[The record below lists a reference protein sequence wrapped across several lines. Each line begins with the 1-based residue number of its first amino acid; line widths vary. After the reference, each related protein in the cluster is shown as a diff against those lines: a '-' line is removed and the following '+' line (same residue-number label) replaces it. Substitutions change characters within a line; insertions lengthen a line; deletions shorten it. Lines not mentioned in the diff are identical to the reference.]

1 MPDKKFEEPDVSPM
15 DDYILDSIIEEE
27 VEFALWMQDRRL
39 KTEMKRALNPCGMS
53 EGGTFGKGNSCAGT
67 KGAGKKAKKNY
78 AHDIEVI
85 KSGEFLTPAKD
96 PPQYRKINLVGDTKN
111 ADYFKV
117 PTQEQV
123 NKYIQ
128 PPKLAKMKDGF
139 FVRRKDKKKMLSGMP
154 FMEEYDG
161 KLVHA
166 RIDIPA
172 YKASKKAGEL
182 VYAVTLHY
190 PNKAGSRHAESAA
203 YLPFAVLDNVSFIAQ
218 DKDAALIQQKF
229 QSKSPIATVAGK
241 FNKKATL
248 AQKMPEDIENWTPVG
263 YNPSHATFF
272 YDKRTGKEVVGGG
285 QAISVG
291 NTVFVKK
298 AKYGDRDATKK
309 KHAQSFPAKGV
320 TPKDQTENWNTKK
333 KSSKGIVDLKEMS
346 EEHDLYNED
355 GEVNR
360 ALNSCGMTEGGT
372 FGKGNSCA
380 GTKGKGKTKPTKT
393 GKKPKK
399 EKYTKQRWK
408 TSLNAWMDGRKIDSS
423 KFWDKAKGTVALPDM
438 DTIEEI
444 AAEQAAGKPDK
455 ETEKSYVEFK
465 SHLISQYESLL
476 DAGLV
481 VKAWEGEGEPYKV
494 SEEKPWVPSSNRMRE
509 MVEETGEFYFF
520 MTEKG
525 FGEEGATEGAHPFL
539 QMSPVKTSDGKPML
553 YNDVFRV
560 VHDAV
565 AHLNGGFSFSTRGEM
580 NAMLAHASTLPKD
593 SWPALWAET
602 FAQNAYYE
610 VHKTYAEQTY
620 YSSKFVGLI
629 EELQKQGEK
638 KLETARGLGVMT
650 HSDED
655 GECGC
660 NRKRRSRQA
669 RLRYYA
675 KRFLANKSKPIE
687 RFTKSPMKKSKGKVG
702 GCGNSGQGFVAGNTC
717 AKGTAAGPVAGQKAA
732 GKPSDKH
739 PNTTKVFDAK
749 TAKAFLGSKKL
760 LNIEDYQ
767 KQVEKDIKKVTKLN
781 DVFVV
786 PLDKDGKISGEIV
799 QIDHR
804 MRKPDGTKYDVLG
817 IGTGE
822 YRLEVIPIADSPTRK
837 KDIPQKL
844 IKTPVRKDN
853 LSIGK
858 KYKKAT
864 KSMTAKQTAAFV
876 QSFWKDLTK
885 EEQKDAQKYI
895 QYKGEVQAQKSYK
908 KASAKKTK
916 GVDDFET
923 EDKYFAWKKKKL
935 KGKSLDDF
943 KTEDEYFDA
952 LKGKK

>member
-1 MPDKKFEEPDVSPM
+1 MPK
-15 DDYILDSIIEEE
+15 
-27 VEFALWMQDRRL
+27 
-39 KTEMKRALNPCGMS
+39 
-53 EGGTFGKGNSCAGT
+53 
-67 KGAGKKAKKNY
+67 
-78 AHDIEVI
+78 
-85 KSGEFLTPAKD
+85 
-96 PPQYRKINLVGDTKN
+96 TKN
-111 ADYFKV
+111 G
-117 PTQEQV
+117 
-123 NKYIQ
+123 
-128 PPKLAKMKDGF
+128 GF
-139 FVRRKDKKKMLSGMP
+139 R
-154 FMEEYDG
+154 
-161 KLVHA
+161 
-166 RIDIPA
+166 
-172 YKASKKAGEL
+172 
-182 VYAVTLHY
+182 
-190 PNKAGSRHAESAA
+190 
-203 YLPFAVLDNVSFIAQ
+203 
-218 DKDAALIQQKF
+218 
-229 QSKSPIATVAGK
+229 
-241 FNKKATL
+241 
-248 AQKMPEDIENWTPVG
+248 
-263 YNPSHATFF
+263 
-272 YDKRTGKEVVGGG
+272 
-285 QAISVG
+285 
-291 NTVFVKK
+291 
-298 AKYGDRDATKK
+298 
-309 KHAQSFPAKGV
+309 
-320 TPKDQTENWNTKK
+320 
-333 KSSKGIVDLKEMS
+333 IVDGSDPFGIMDLKPRPI
-346 EEHDLYNED
+346 DRFTKTK
-355 GEVNR
+355 R
-360 ALNSCGMTEGGT
+360 ALNSCGMTDGGT
-372 FGKGNSCA
+372 FNKGNSCA
-380 GTKGKGKTKPTKT
+380 GTKGKGETKPTKT

-399 EKYTKQRWK
+399 EKYTKDRWNK
-408 TSLNAWMDGRKIDSS
+408 SLNAWMDSRSIDSS
-423 KFWDKAKGTVALPDM
+423 KFWDKSKGTVALPDM
-438 DTIEEI
+438 DTIKEI
-444 AAEQAAGKPDK
+444 AAEQAAGKPDE

-465 SHLISQYESLL
+465 KHLISQYESLL
-476 DAGLV
+476 DAGLI

-509 MVEETGEFYFF
+509 MVEETGEFFFF

-593 SWPALWAET
+593 SWSALWAET

-610 VHKTYAEQTY
+610 VHKKYAEQTY

-638 KLETARGLGVMT
+638 KPETARSLGVMT
-650 HSDED
+650 HGDED

-669 RLRYYA
+669 RFRYYA

-702 GCGNSGQGFVAGNTC
+702 GCGNSGQGFVEGNTC
-717 AKGTAAGPVAGQKAA
+717 AKGTPAGPVAGQKAA

-760 LNIEDYQ
+760 LNVEDYQ

-781 DVFVV
+781 DVFMV

-799 QIDHR
+799 QIDHT
-804 MRKPDGTKYDVLG
+804 MKKPDGTKYDVLG

-822 YRLEVIPIADSPTRK
+822 YRLEVIPIENSPTRK

-853 LSIGK
+853 LSVGK
-858 KYKKAT
+858 KYKNAT

-885 EEQKDAQKYI
+885 EEQEDAQKYI

-908 KASAKKTK
+908 KATKKTEAK
-916 GVDDFET
+916 
-923 EDKYFAWKKKKL
+923 
-935 KGKSLDDF
+935 
-943 KTEDEYFDA
+943 
-952 LKGKK
+952 KGKK

>member
-39 KTEMKRALNPCGMS
+39 KTEVKRALNSCGMS
-53 EGGTFGKGNSCAGT
+53 EGGTFVKGNSCAGT
-67 KGAGKKAKKNY
+67 KGAGKKKGLTGKAKEKVLQDFQDGKITVSQVADLLLPPESRASYKKPKTALPFVPN
-78 AHDIEVI
+78 V
-85 KSGEFLTPAKD
+85 D
-96 PPQYRKINLVGDTKN
+96 PNLVGLSKGQ
-111 ADYFKV
+111 K
-117 PTQEQV
+117 
-123 NKYIQ
+123 K
-128 PPKLAKMKDGF
+128 F
-139 FVRRKDKKKMLSGMP
+139 FGASKARGA
-154 FMEEYDG
+154 DG
-161 KLVHA
+161 KLLTLYHGTDQKFDAFDNPNGGWNMFSDSYDYSRTFAKGWGDVLEVHLDLKKPLDLRSLPRQRGDA
-166 RIDIPA
+166 RNELLRLLKYKAELDEDSINYLEEYLPYHKDTFQIINNSRDLMIDILIDNGYDGIIFPDITVGTVGGPNNYQEIPA
-172 YKASKKAGEL
+172 TTYVAFVASQIKKASNQNPTK
-182 VYAVTLHY
+182 
-190 PNKAGSRHAESAA
+190 S
-203 YLPFAVLDNVSFIAQ
+203 
-218 DKDAALIQQKF
+218 KD
-229 QSKSPIATVAGK
+229 
-241 FNKKATL
+241 
-248 AQKMPEDIENWTPVG
+248 M
-263 YNPSHATFF
+263 
-272 YDKRTGKEVVGGG
+272 
-285 QAISVG
+285 
-291 NTVFVKK
+291 
-298 AKYGDRDATKK
+298 
-309 KHAQSFPAKGV
+309 
-320 TPKDQTENWNTKK
+320 
-333 KSSKGIVDLKEMS
+333 
-346 EEHDLYNED
+346 
-355 GEVNR
+355 NR
-360 ALNSCGMTEGGT
+360 ALNSCGMSEGGT

-804 MRKPDGTKYDVLG
+804 MKKPDGTKYDVLG

-822 YRLEVIPIADSPTRK
+822 YRLEVIPIANSPTRK

-853 LSIGK
+853 LSVGK

-885 EEQKDAQKYI
+885 GEQEDARKYI
-895 QYKGEVQAQKSYK
+895 QYKGEVQEQESYK
-908 KASAKKTK
+908 KASAKL
-916 GVDDFET
+916 
-923 EDKYFAWKKKKL
+923 A
-935 KGKSLDDF
+935 
-943 KTEDEYFDA
+943 
-952 LKGKK
+952 KGKK